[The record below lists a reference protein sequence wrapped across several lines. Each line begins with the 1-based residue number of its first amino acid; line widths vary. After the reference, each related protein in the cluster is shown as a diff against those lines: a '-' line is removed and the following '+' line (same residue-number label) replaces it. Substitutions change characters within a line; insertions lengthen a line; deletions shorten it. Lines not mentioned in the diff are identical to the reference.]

1 MLFQTIEEN
10 VMTAII
16 GTPEEVL
23 ARVQAMVERQVPHA
37 VCELQDYKENIAVRR
52 ATRKVPFAK

>member
-1 MLFQTIEEN
+1 
-10 VMTAII
+10 MTAII